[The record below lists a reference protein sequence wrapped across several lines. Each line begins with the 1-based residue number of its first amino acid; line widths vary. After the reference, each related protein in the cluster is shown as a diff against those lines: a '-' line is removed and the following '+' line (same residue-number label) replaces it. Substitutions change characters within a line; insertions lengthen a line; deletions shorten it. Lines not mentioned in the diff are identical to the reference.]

1 MRMAG
6 HEARPG
12 LSEPRYWSGRTVSV
26 RRSTSGG
33 TAYRFSF
40 SCGDRNYKHEPGAD
54 LPRHRDSVEPT
65 LILCVVAHVSIIFA
79 GATVTQ

>member
-12 LSEPRYWSGRTVSV
+12 RSEPRYSSGRTASV

-33 TAYRFSF
+33 IAYRFLF
-40 SCGDRNYKHEPGAD
+40 SCGDRNYKYTSQGRTFREPR
-54 LPRHRDSVEPT
+54 LRRT
-65 LILCVVAHVSIIFA
+65 LCRCARISIIFA